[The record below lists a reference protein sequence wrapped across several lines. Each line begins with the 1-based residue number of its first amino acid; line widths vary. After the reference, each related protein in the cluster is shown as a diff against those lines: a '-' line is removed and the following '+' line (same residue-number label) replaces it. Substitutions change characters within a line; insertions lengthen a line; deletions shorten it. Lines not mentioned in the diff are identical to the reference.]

1 MSTQPPA
8 DSTSSGGTQQTAI
21 NHKWRR
27 KMLIFFVVLFGL
39 GIYGLIDAGYVY
51 PRRGYRAA
59 ELLER
64 DYLKY
69 LNEAG
74 KLSDTQA
81 TIKDPVAE
89 LERTRQA
96 STGSDVLIQR
106 WLMQLSYLK
115 KLTPQNTEYPREDFF
130 DGGVSKGGMIESAQ
144 SRLDALKNAP
154 HAEPLESYDIPVQW
168 LICAVGLVWGGY
180 ILVLLVRVGKKVY
193 TWDPA
198 TKSLTLPTGESFTP
212 SDILEIDKRQW
223 HKLYVHLTIKPEHAT
238 LGKKVLEFDLLR
250 YVPLED
256 WILQMERIAFPDDS
270 ADSAGQEAAPATET
284 PA

>member
-1 MSTQPPA
+1 MST
-8 DSTSSGGTQQTAI
+8 DSNATPSGGTQATTI

-27 KMLIFFVVLFGL
+27 KMFIFAIVLIGL
-39 GIYGLIDAGYVY
+39 GIYGLVDAGYVY

-64 DYLKY
+64 DYLK
-69 LNEAG
+69 LLGEMG

-89 LERTRQA
+89 LERTKDA
-96 STGSDVLIQR
+96 KSGLDFLVHR
-106 WLMQLSYLK
+106 WLLQLSYLK

-130 DGGVSKGGMIESAQ
+130 SGGVNKGGMIEGAQ
-144 SRLDALKNAP
+144 ARLDALKNAP

-180 ILVLLVRVGKKVY
+180 VVLLVSRVSKKVY
-193 TWDPA
+193 QWDPA
-198 TKSLTLPTGESFTP
+198 TKSLTLPTGESFGP

-223 HKLYVHLTIKPEHAT
+223 HKLYVHLTIKPEHAK
-238 LGKKVLEFDLLR
+238 LGNKTLEFDLLR
-250 YVPLED
+250 YVPLEE
-256 WILQMERIAFPDDS
+256 WILEMERIAFPDDS
-270 ADSAGQEAAPATET
+270 ADSAGQETAPAPET

>member
-1 MSTQPPA
+1 MSTESNATPLN
-8 DSTSSGGTQQTAI
+8 GIQTTTI

-27 KMLIFFVVLFGL
+27 KMVIFAVVLIGL
-39 GIYGLIDAGYVY
+39 GIYGLVDAGYVY

-69 LNEAG
+69 LNEVG
-74 KLSDTQA
+74 KLSDSQA

-89 LERTRQA
+89 LERVREAT
-96 STGSDVLIQR
+96 TGVDLKIR
-106 WLMQLSYLK
+106 PWLEQLRIVK

-130 DGGVSKGGMIESAQ
+130 TGGVSKGGMIESAQ
-144 SRLDALKNAP
+144 SRLEALKNAP
-154 HAEPLESYDIPVQW
+154 HAEPLQSYDIPVQW
-168 LICAVGLVWGGY
+168 LICGVGLVWGGY
-180 ILVLLVRVGKKVY
+180 IVLLMGRVSKKVY
-193 TWDPA
+193 RWDA
-198 TKSLTLPTGESFTP
+198 SAKSLTTPTGESFTP

-238 LGKKVLEFDLLR
+238 LGGKTLEFDLLR
-250 YVPLED
+250 YVPLEE
-256 WILQMERIAFPDDS
+256 WILEMERIAFPEDS
-270 ADSAGQEAAPATET
+270 ADSAGQEASNASKT

>member
-1 MSTQPPA
+1 MST
-8 DSTSSGGTQQTAI
+8 DSSTTPSGGTSTTTI

-27 KMLIFFVVLFGL
+27 KMFIFALVLIGL
-39 GIYGLIDAGYVY
+39 GIYGLVDAAYVY

-89 LERTRQA
+89 LERTRESKVQL
-96 STGSDVLIQR
+96 DNLVHR
-106 WLMQLSYLK
+106 WLDQLRIVK
-115 KLTPQNTEYPREDFF
+115 KLTPQSTEYPREDFF
-130 DGGVSKGGMIESAQ
+130 KDGVSKGGMIESAQ
-144 SRLDALKNAP
+144 SRLEALKNAP

-168 LICAVGLVWGGY
+168 LICGVGLVWGGY
-180 ILVLLVRVGKKVY
+180 IVLLVGRVSKKVY
-193 TWDPA
+193 RWDSA
-198 TKSLTLPTGESFTP
+198 SKSLTLPTGESFTP

-223 HKLYVHLTIKPEHAT
+223 HKLYVHLTIKPEHAK
-238 LGKKVLEFDLLR
+238 LGNKTLEFDLLR
-250 YVPLED
+250 YVPLEE
-256 WILQMERIAFPDDS
+256 WILDMERIAFPDDS
-270 ADSAGQEAAPATET
+270 ADSAGQEAAPASET